1 MKAAGGTLTGIDIQG
16 NLIAADLTPDLL
28 TGGIKGQSP
37 EDFGL
42 AKSDKLADEI
52 ATAWGIAK
60 AHWIAFQRSLSRLP
74 EDDPATS
81 MTREPMG
88 HAVTT
93 NLGL

>member
-1 MKAAGGTLTGIDIQG
+1 MKAATGTLTGIDIQG

-28 TGGIKGQSP
+28 TGVIKGQSP

-60 AHWIAFQRSLSRLP
+60 AHWIAFQNHRSRLA

-81 MTREPMG
+81 LTSEQWVMPLLRT
-88 HAVTT
+88 
-93 NLGL
+93 